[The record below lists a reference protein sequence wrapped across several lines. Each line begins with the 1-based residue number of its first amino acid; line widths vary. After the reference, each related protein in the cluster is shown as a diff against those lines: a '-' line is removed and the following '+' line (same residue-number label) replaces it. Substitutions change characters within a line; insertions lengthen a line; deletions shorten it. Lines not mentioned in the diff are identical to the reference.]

1 MGLDC
6 LIEKI
11 EKAMGEGWEWEAW
24 VVDRVVKEG
33 GEMSMV
39 GGGGGGATR
48 ACMAKILAACSKNGM
63 EKLGGDKWMHERNE
77 WECEHGGYGDGYV
90 RTEEGMR
97 WGDHARVV

>member
-33 GEMSMV
+33 GEISMV
-39 GGGGGGATR
+39 GGGER
-48 ACMAKILAACSKNGM
+48 AQ
-63 EKLGGDKWMHERNE
+63 R
-77 WECEHGGYGDGYV
+77 V
-90 RTEEGMR
+90 
-97 WGDHARVV
+97 HAWPRY